1 MGDLLDIQ
9 RSGSALFA
17 QETPDSIILQK
28 TVSPQKE
35 GSYEILYNTWRCVD
49 WWENFSKGGYFCTY
63 QGSFLSY
70 KAFFGK
76 PYSSKSD
83 ICQPRKH

>member
-35 GSYEILYNTWRCVD
+35 GSYEILYNT
-49 WWENFSKGGYFCTY
+49 
-63 QGSFLSY
+63 
-70 KAFFGK
+70 
-76 PYSSKSD
+76 
-83 ICQPRKH
+83 